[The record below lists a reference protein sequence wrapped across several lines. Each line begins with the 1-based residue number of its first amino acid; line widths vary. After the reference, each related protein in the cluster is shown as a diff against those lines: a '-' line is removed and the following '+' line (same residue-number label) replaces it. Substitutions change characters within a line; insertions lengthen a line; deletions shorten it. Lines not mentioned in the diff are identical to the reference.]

1 MIKLYSS
8 LLAEHYTCELFVLDH
23 NINLNIL
30 KRELLAEQQ
39 LAKRAECTLEA
50 EQQLAE
56 RAQISK
62 PLPEIE
68 TTKRSKQKETVT
80 KRLY

>member
-1 MIKLYSS
+1 MNS
-8 LLAEHYTCELFVLDH
+8 
-23 NINLNIL
+23 NIL
-30 KRELLAEQQ
+30 RRELLAEQQ
-39 LAKRAECTLEA
+39 LATRAECTLEA

-56 RAQISK
+56 RAERSK

-68 TTKRSKQKETVT
+68 TTKRSKQETVA